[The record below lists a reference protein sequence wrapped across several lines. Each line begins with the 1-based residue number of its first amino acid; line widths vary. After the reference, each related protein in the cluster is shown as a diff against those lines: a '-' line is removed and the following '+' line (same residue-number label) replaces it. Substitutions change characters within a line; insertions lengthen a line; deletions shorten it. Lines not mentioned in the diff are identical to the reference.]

1 MTTENNELVCLTI
14 FDDDTDRPLV
24 RAMVEREV
32 FAGYHKARNHD
43 RYLAKKARA
52 RECSYDAK
60 ESQGISGAA
69 YLDHL
74 TAQVSAQ
81 AQPVE
86 SSGVS
91 ALDLAE
97 LAELERIA
105 PGYAKEWLS
114 VELARDRQRRLFR
127 LLGLGVTMVLA
138 VFAIGF
144 GQWALVNG
152 ATSEALFLSGTGLVG
167 LVGAFLSKN

>member
-1 MTTENNELVCLTI
+1 MTLEMGRVETKAQESS
-14 FDDDTDRPLV
+14 
-24 RAMVEREV
+24 RA
-32 FAGYHKARNHD
+32 
-43 RYLAKKARA
+43 
-52 RECSYDAK
+52 
-60 ESQGISGAA
+60 AA
-69 YLDHL
+69 QEAVA
-74 TAQVSAQ
+74 TAVAQVSAQ

-91 ALDLAE
+91 ALD

>member
-1 MTTENNELVCLTI
+1 MTLEMGRVETQAQES
-14 FDDDTDRPLV
+14 P
-24 RAMVEREV
+24 RA
-32 FAGYHKARNHD
+32 
-43 RYLAKKARA
+43 
-52 RECSYDAK
+52 
-60 ESQGISGAA
+60 AA
-69 YLDHL
+69 QEAVA
-74 TAQVSAQ
+74 TAVAQVSAQ
-81 AQPVE
+81 ARPVE

-91 ALDLAE
+91 AP
-97 LAELERIA
+97 ELERIA

-114 VELARDRQRRLFR
+114 VELARDKQRRLFR

>member
-1 MTTENNELVCLTI
+1 MTLEMGRVEMQAQES
-14 FDDDTDRPLV
+14 P
-24 RAMVEREV
+24 RA
-32 FAGYHKARNHD
+32 
-43 RYLAKKARA
+43 
-52 RECSYDAK
+52 
-60 ESQGISGAA
+60 AA
-69 YLDHL
+69 QEAVA
-74 TAQVSAQ
+74 TAVAQVSAQ

-91 ALDLAE
+91 APDLAE

-105 PGYAKEWLS
+105 PGYAKKWLS

>member
-1 MTTENNELVCLTI
+1 MTLEMG
-14 FDDDTDRPLV
+14 R
-24 RAMVEREV
+24 VET
-32 FAGYHKARNHD
+32 KAQ
-43 RYLAKKARA
+43 
-52 RECSYDAK
+52 
-60 ESQGISGAA
+60 ESPRVAA
-69 YLDHL
+69 QEAVA
-74 TAQVSAQ
+74 TAVAQVSAQ

-91 ALDLAE
+91 APDLAE

>member
-1 MTTENNELVCLTI
+1 MTLEMGRVETKAQES
-14 FDDDTDRPLV
+14 P
-24 RAMVEREV
+24 RA
-32 FAGYHKARNHD
+32 
-43 RYLAKKARA
+43 
-52 RECSYDAK
+52 
-60 ESQGISGAA
+60 AA
-69 YLDHL
+69 QEAVA
-74 TAQVSAQ
+74 TAVAQVSAQ

-114 VELARDRQRRLFR
+114 VELARDKQRRLFR

-167 LVGAFLSKN
+167 LAGAFLSKN

>member
-1 MTTENNELVCLTI
+1 MTLEMGRVETQAQES
-14 FDDDTDRPLV
+14 P
-24 RAMVEREV
+24 RA
-32 FAGYHKARNHD
+32 
-43 RYLAKKARA
+43 
-52 RECSYDAK
+52 
-60 ESQGISGAA
+60 AA
-69 YLDHL
+69 QEAVA
-74 TAQVSAQ
+74 TAVAQVSAQ

-91 ALDLAE
+91 ALDLA
-97 LAELERIA
+97 
-105 PGYAKEWLS
+105 
-114 VELARDRQRRLFR
+114 RDKQRRLFR

>member
-1 MTTENNELVCLTI
+1 M
-14 FDDDTDRPLV
+14 
-24 RAMVEREV
+24 
-32 FAGYHKARNHD
+32 
-43 RYLAKKARA
+43 
-52 RECSYDAK
+52 
-60 ESQGISGAA
+60 
-69 YLDHL
+69 
-74 TAQVSAQ
+74 SAQ

-97 LAELERIA
+97 LAELEQIA

>member
-1 MTTENNELVCLTI
+1 MTLEMGRVETQAQES
-14 FDDDTDRPLV
+14 P
-24 RAMVEREV
+24 RA
-32 FAGYHKARNHD
+32 
-43 RYLAKKARA
+43 
-52 RECSYDAK
+52 
-60 ESQGISGAA
+60 AA
-69 YLDHL
+69 QEAVA
-74 TAQVSAQ
+74 TAVAQVSAQ

-97 LAELERIA
+97 LERIA

-114 VELARDRQRRLFR
+114 VELARDKQRRLFR

>member
-1 MTTENNELVCLTI
+1 MTLEMGRVETQAQES
-14 FDDDTDRPLV
+14 P
-24 RAMVEREV
+24 RA
-32 FAGYHKARNHD
+32 
-43 RYLAKKARA
+43 
-52 RECSYDAK
+52 
-60 ESQGISGAA
+60 AA
-69 YLDHL
+69 QEAVA
-74 TAQVSAQ
+74 TAVAQVSAQ

-97 LAELERIA
+97 L
-105 PGYAKEWLS
+105 
-114 VELARDRQRRLFR
+114 VELARDKQRRLFR

>member
-1 MTTENNELVCLTI
+1 MTLEMGRVETQAQES
-14 FDDDTDRPLV
+14 P
-24 RAMVEREV
+24 RA
-32 FAGYHKARNHD
+32 
-43 RYLAKKARA
+43 
-52 RECSYDAK
+52 
-60 ESQGISGAA
+60 AA
-69 YLDHL
+69 QEAVA
-74 TAQVSAQ
+74 TAVAQVSAQ
-81 AQPVE
+81 ARPVE
-86 SSGVS
+86 SSEAS
-91 ALDLAE
+91 APDLAELAE

>member
-1 MTTENNELVCLTI
+1 MTLEMGRVETQAQES
-14 FDDDTDRPLV
+14 P
-24 RAMVEREV
+24 RA
-32 FAGYHKARNHD
+32 
-43 RYLAKKARA
+43 
-52 RECSYDAK
+52 
-60 ESQGISGAA
+60 AA
-69 YLDHL
+69 QEAVA
-74 TAQVSAQ
+74 TAVAQV
-81 AQPVE
+81 QPVE

>member
-1 MTTENNELVCLTI
+1 MTLEMGRVETQAQES
-14 FDDDTDRPLV
+14 P
-24 RAMVEREV
+24 RA
-32 FAGYHKARNHD
+32 
-43 RYLAKKARA
+43 
-52 RECSYDAK
+52 
-60 ESQGISGAA
+60 AA
-69 YLDHL
+69 QEAVA
-74 TAQVSAQ
+74 TAVAQVNAQ

-91 ALDLAE
+91 ALD

>member
-1 MTTENNELVCLTI
+1 MTLEMGRVETKAQES
-14 FDDDTDRPLV
+14 P
-24 RAMVEREV
+24 RA
-32 FAGYHKARNHD
+32 
-43 RYLAKKARA
+43 
-52 RECSYDAK
+52 
-60 ESQGISGAA
+60 AA
-69 YLDHL
+69 QEAVA
-74 TAQVSAQ
+74 TAVAQVSAQ

-91 ALDLAE
+91 ALD

>member
-1 MTTENNELVCLTI
+1 MTLEMG
-14 FDDDTDRPLV
+14 R
-24 RAMVEREV
+24 VET
-32 FAGYHKARNHD
+32 AAQ
-43 RYLAKKARA
+43 
-52 RECSYDAK
+52 
-60 ESQGISGAA
+60 ESSQAVA
-69 YLDHL
+69 QEAVA
-74 TAQVSAQ
+74 TAVAQVSAQ

-152 ATSEALFLSGTGLVG
+152 ATSEVLFLSGTGLVG

>member
-1 MTTENNELVCLTI
+1 MDDRKEDTTMHINWFKDENHLVYI
-14 FDDDTDRPLV
+14 
-24 RAMVEREV
+24 
-32 FAGYHKARNHD
+32 N
-43 RYLAKKARA
+43 
-52 RECSYDAK
+52 
-60 ESQGISGAA
+60 GA
-69 YLDHL
+69 
-74 TAQVSAQ
+74 TQ
-81 AQPVE
+81 
-86 SSGVS
+86 
-91 ALDLAE
+91 

>member
-1 MTTENNELVCLTI
+1 MTLEMGRVETQAQES
-14 FDDDTDRPLV
+14 P
-24 RAMVEREV
+24 RA
-32 FAGYHKARNHD
+32 
-43 RYLAKKARA
+43 
-52 RECSYDAK
+52 
-60 ESQGISGAA
+60 AA
-69 YLDHL
+69 QEAVA
-74 TAQVSAQ
+74 TAVAQVSAQ

-91 ALDLAE
+91 ALD

>member
-1 MTTENNELVCLTI
+1 MTLEMGRVETQAQES
-14 FDDDTDRPLV
+14 P
-24 RAMVEREV
+24 RA
-32 FAGYHKARNHD
+32 
-43 RYLAKKARA
+43 
-52 RECSYDAK
+52 
-60 ESQGISGAA
+60 AA
-69 YLDHL
+69 QEAVA
-74 TAQVSAQ
+74 TAVAQVSAQ

-91 ALDLAE
+91 APDLAE

-138 VFAIGF
+138 IGF

>member
-1 MTTENNELVCLTI
+1 MGRRQMTLEMGRVETQAQES
-14 FDDDTDRPLV
+14 P
-24 RAMVEREV
+24 RA
-32 FAGYHKARNHD
+32 
-43 RYLAKKARA
+43 
-52 RECSYDAK
+52 
-60 ESQGISGAA
+60 AA
-69 YLDHL
+69 QEAVA
-74 TAQVSAQ
+74 TAVAQVSAQ

-97 LAELERIA
+97 LERIA

-114 VELARDRQRRLFR
+114 VELARDKQRRLFR

>member
-1 MTTENNELVCLTI
+1 MTLEMGRVETQAQES
-14 FDDDTDRPLV
+14 P
-24 RAMVEREV
+24 RA
-32 FAGYHKARNHD
+32 
-43 RYLAKKARA
+43 
-52 RECSYDAK
+52 
-60 ESQGISGAA
+60 AA
-69 YLDHL
+69 QEAVA
-74 TAQVSAQ
+74 TAVAQVSAQ

-114 VELARDRQRRLFR
+114 MELARDKQRRLFR
-127 LLGLGVTMVLA
+127 LLGLGVTMVL
-138 VFAIGF
+138 AIGF

>member
-1 MTTENNELVCLTI
+1 MTLEMGRVETQAQES
-14 FDDDTDRPLV
+14 P
-24 RAMVEREV
+24 RA
-32 FAGYHKARNHD
+32 
-43 RYLAKKARA
+43 
-52 RECSYDAK
+52 
-60 ESQGISGAA
+60 AA
-69 YLDHL
+69 QEAVA
-74 TAQVSAQ
+74 TAVAQVSAQ
-81 AQPVE
+81 ARPVE

-91 ALDLAE
+91 APD

>member
-1 MTTENNELVCLTI
+1 MTLEMGRVETKAQES
-14 FDDDTDRPLV
+14 P
-24 RAMVEREV
+24 RA
-32 FAGYHKARNHD
+32 
-43 RYLAKKARA
+43 
-52 RECSYDAK
+52 
-60 ESQGISGAA
+60 AA
-69 YLDHL
+69 QEAVA
-74 TAQVSAQ
+74 TAVAQVSAQ

-97 LAELERIA
+97 LERIA

-114 VELARDRQRRLFR
+114 VELARDKQRRLFR